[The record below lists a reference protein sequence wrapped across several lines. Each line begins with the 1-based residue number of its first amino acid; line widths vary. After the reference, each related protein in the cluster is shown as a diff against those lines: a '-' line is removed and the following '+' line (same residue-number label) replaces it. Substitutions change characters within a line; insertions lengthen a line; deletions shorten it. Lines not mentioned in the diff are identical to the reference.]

1 MHRVD
6 TIYDVEIPEDAENV
20 KLEGSTVIYR
30 ANKIIIKNL
39 RKVDDE
45 LVLYFYQISKIPE
58 KSYYKALG
66 VVTIMNYEKTSY
78 QI

>member
-1 MHRVD
+1 M
-6 TIYDVEIPEDAENV
+6 P
-20 KLEGSTVIYR
+20 VIYR
-30 ANKIIIKNL
+30 VNKIIIKNL

-45 LVLYFYQISKIPE
+45 LALYFYQISKIPE

-78 QI
+78 HILKDKVNKKTLI

>member
-1 MHRVD
+1 M
-6 TIYDVEIPEDAENV
+6 P
-20 KLEGSTVIYR
+20 VIYR
-30 ANKIIIKNL
+30 VNKIIIKNL

-45 LVLYFYQISKIPE
+45 LALYFYQISKIPE